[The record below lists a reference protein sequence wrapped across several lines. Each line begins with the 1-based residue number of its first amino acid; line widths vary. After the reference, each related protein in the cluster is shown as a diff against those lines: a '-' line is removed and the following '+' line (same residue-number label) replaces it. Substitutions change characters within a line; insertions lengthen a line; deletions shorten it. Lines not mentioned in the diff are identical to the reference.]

1 MKNFK
6 LITVLTV
13 SIVMFGCAS
22 SVPVVTEP
30 VEDNESYTMVDVFFA
45 TDRAIDNEKD
55 VYEYY
60 GAERADVTYG
70 ITQVSIPQ
78 DHEIGALESPTWWK
92 FEFSEDPDKHV
103 ILQSISQFEK
113 ENYFE
118 KLKGRV
124 GVSSDNDLL
133 IYVHG
138 YNVTFSDAARRTA
151 QMVYDLSFDGAAV
164 FYSWPSHG
172 KMLKYTS
179 DEVNVQWTQANIT
192 AFLKDVVE
200 KSDAENIYL
209 IAHSMGNRALTRSYV
224 DLMRSNPEFSGKVR
238 EVILA
243 APDIDA
249 DVFKRD
255 IAPEMVKSN
264 TPITLYASSE
274 DIPLQVS
281 REVHAGYPRAGDAG
295 ENLVVLDGVET
306 IDATNVG
313 TGFLDHSYYA
323 EERPVISDIFNILH
337 HSMRASDRAGLT
349 EIQAG
354 DGVYWKFR
362 R

>member
-6 LITVLTV
+6 LIMVLAATMV
-13 SIVMFGCAS
+13 ILGCAS
-22 SVPVVTEP
+22 PVLTESVKRK
-30 VEDNESYTMVDVFFA
+30 ESYAMVDVFFA
-45 TDRAIDNEKD
+45 TDRAIDNEQN

-60 GAERADVTYG
+60 GSERADVTYG
-70 ITQVSIPQ
+70 IAEVSIPH
-78 DHEIGALESPTWWK
+78 DHKIGALESPKWWK

-118 KLKGRV
+118 HLKTRV

-179 DEVNVQWTQANIT
+179 DEQNVQWAQANIT
-192 AFLKDVVE
+192 EFMKDVVE

-224 DLMRSNPEFSGKVR
+224 DLMRSNPEFSVKVR

-243 APDIDA
+243 APDIDS

-274 DIPLQVS
+274 DIPLKVS

-295 ENLVVLDGVET
+295 ESLVVLDGVET

-313 TGFLDHSYYA
+313 NGFLDHSYYA

-349 EIQAG
+349 EIQTG